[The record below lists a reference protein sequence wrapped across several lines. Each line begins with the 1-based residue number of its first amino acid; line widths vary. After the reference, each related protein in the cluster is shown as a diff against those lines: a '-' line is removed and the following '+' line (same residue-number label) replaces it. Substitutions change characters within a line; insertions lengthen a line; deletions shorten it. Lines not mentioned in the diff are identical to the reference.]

1 MPVTD
6 PTIAAA
12 IDQLKSIS
20 PVGGFTI
27 ESILIRE
34 IRLWPEI
41 AAHLNG
47 STARTI
53 FYRNCQSTS
62 RAWLLIKLCTDFW
75 AGEGVGPAPNRNE
88 MTRASQ
94 ILHANSEAYLRNEI
108 RTKFDPD
115 ATLRLIE
122 ARSLDRSRTVWDN
135 AFSDPERHDEN
146 NFIYLI
152 HAMRATTGIGVD
164 TATHP
169 KRAAYLR
176 RRLEGFLDRKSVQTE
191 TLELHSASLY
201 LSRPEILTTEVLSC
215 SVIRNNHVKT
225 YGSFVFGYILSVPG
239 INIIAA
245 SPRDIS
251 ASAVQNMARGD
262 QLANLSC
269 EDESK
274 VGYLKMGLLNDFYRK
289 LGERFEDHLQ
299 TPNQIVNASGGHNEI
314 LVLGR
319 SLSPRSATSVVRP
332 AAIFVKTNRH
342 GKICK
347 SFFRMEIEWGLGR
360 LMAQCSR
367 SLNIPIVPIP
377 DDAEPPSHI
386 DFALW
391 RETAYGLPR

>member
-1 MPVTD
+1 MPITD

-20 PVGGFTI
+20 LVGGFTI
-27 ESILIRE
+27 ESMLIRE
-34 IRLWPEI
+34 IRVWPTI
-41 AAHLNG
+41 AAYLNEIRARTFFHG
-47 STARTI
+47 NWQSTA
-53 FYRNCQSTS
+53 
-62 RAWLLIKLCTDFW
+62 RAWLLMKLCTEFW
-75 AGEGVGPAPNRNE
+75 AGEGVGPAPNPSE
-88 MTRASQ
+88 MTRISQ
-94 ILHANSEAYLRNEI
+94 ILHANSEAYFRNEI
-108 RTKFDPD
+108 RTKFDPA
-115 ATLRLIE
+115 ATLRSIE
-122 ARSLDRSRTVWDN
+122 AKSLDRSRTVWDT

-152 HAMRATTGIGVD
+152 HAMRPTTAIGVD
-164 TATHP
+164 RATHA
-169 KRAAYLR
+169 KRAAYLQR
-176 RRLEGFLDRKSVQTE
+176 RWEGFLEPKSVRT
-191 TLELHSASLY
+191 TMWTLHSASLY

-215 SVIRNNHVKT
+215 SVIRNNHVRT
-225 YGSFVFGYILSVPG
+225 YGSFEFGYILSVPG

-299 TPNQIVNASGGHNEI
+299 TPNQIVDASRGHNEI

-319 SLSPRSATSVVRP
+319 SLSPRSAKSVVRP
-332 AAIFVKTNRH
+332 KAIFVKTRD

-367 SLNIPIVPIP
+367 SLDIPIVPIP
-377 DDAEPPSHI
+377 DDTETPSRI
-386 DFALW
+386 DFELW